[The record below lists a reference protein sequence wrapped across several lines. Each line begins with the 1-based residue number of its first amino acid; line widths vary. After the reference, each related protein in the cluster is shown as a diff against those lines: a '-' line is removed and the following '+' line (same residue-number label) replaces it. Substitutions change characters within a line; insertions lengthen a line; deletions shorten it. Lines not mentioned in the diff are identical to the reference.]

1 MCSKWDKNFP
11 LASSNGYS
19 LERGTLKKIKS
30 VAGKKWKFH
39 LFLSYLFF
47 YWKGS
52 LLLLRTTVWTFC
64 FWCGKVNF
72 EQGKVLVTQSCL
84 TLRDPMDYS
93 PPGSSVEFS
102 RQEYWSGLPFPSV
115 GDLSHWGIEPRS
127 PALEADSLPSEPKPK
142 NKQIGPQITEFQ
154 TKTP

>member
-1 MCSKWDKNFP
+1 MRQKFPSSFLQWLQSRERYIEADKICC
-11 LASSNGYS
+11 
-19 LERGTLKKIKS
+19 RKKMKIPFIFK
-30 VAGKKWKFH
+30 
-39 LFLSYLFF
+39 LFVF

-64 FWCGKVNF
+64 FWCGKVSF

-115 GDLSHWGIEPRS
+115 GDLSHWGTEPRS